1 MSNEGEEQLTP
12 IERPLLR
19 SDLNEIRDIV
29 QGISQRQL
37 LQYKESQLVS
47 ERVTSLERR
56 LWFPALVSIVAAALA
71 VLARIV
77 P

>member
-1 MSNEGEEQLTP
+1 MTTQDDLTP

-29 QGISQRQL
+29 RGISERQL
-37 LQYKESQLVS
+37 AFHTHIESLTT
-47 ERVTSLERR
+47 RVTSLERR
-56 LWFPALVSIVAAALA
+56 LWLPATVSIVAAALV
-71 VLARIV
+71 VLARLT

>member
-1 MSNEGEEQLTP
+1 MSSDETTP

-29 QGISQRQL
+29 RGISERQL
-37 LQYKESQLVS
+37 TFHADVRSLTTRVS
-47 ERVTSLERR
+47 RLEQR
-56 LWFPALVSIVAAALA
+56 LWLPALVSVVAAALA
-71 VLARIV
+71 VLSRLT

>member
-1 MSNEGEEQLTP
+1 MNDSEVTP

-29 QGISQRQL
+29 HSISERQL
-37 LQYKESQLVS
+37 AFHADVKNLT
-47 ERVTSLERR
+47 ERVSKIEQH
-56 LWFPALVSIVAAALA
+56 LWLPAVVSIVAAALA
-71 VLARIV
+71 LLARLT